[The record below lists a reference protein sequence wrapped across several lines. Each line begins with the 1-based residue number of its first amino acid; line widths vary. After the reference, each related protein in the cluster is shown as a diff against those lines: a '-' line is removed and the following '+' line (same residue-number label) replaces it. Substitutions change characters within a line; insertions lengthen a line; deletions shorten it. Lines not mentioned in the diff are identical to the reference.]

1 MERLTD
7 FFRERIT
14 SPKRRGEPML
24 YEELSQK
31 FPCQVIEP
39 FKEPVLAIPV
49 KQFKAEWEPK
59 LKAEGCRIVLSN
71 YLGQSVFLIRK
82 STSLNSQS
90 SNMEEKPNVVTSD
103 NIPKPKTNV
112 GSPEPTSSQP
122 TPQPSQ
128 PQNIEEPIIQLIREG
143 KTFKE
148 IRESLGLTHAQL
160 MGYLSN
166 LKRRGVLDKIGW
178 TPKRKRK
185 ASTRE
190 AKVEPAKPSLNTSNL
205 PIREML
211 EASLMLL
218 DSHPKVVRLLLQKCM
233 ESLP

>member
-1 MERLTD
+1 MEKLH
-7 FFRERIT
+7 
-14 SPKRRGEPML
+14 SLRGEPML
-24 YEELSQK
+24 YEELSRK
-31 FPCQVIEP
+31 FGCQVVEP
-39 FKEPVLAIPV
+39 FKEPVIIVDA
-49 KQFKAEWEPK
+49 KDFRKEWEEQ
-59 LKAEGCRIVLSN
+59 LKAEGCKILVSDF
-71 YLGQSVFLIRK
+71 LGRSCFLIRK
-82 STSLNSQS
+82 PQASNNSAG
-90 SNMEEKPNVVTSD
+90 E
-103 NIPKPKTNV
+103 
-112 GSPEPTSSQP
+112 QP

-128 PQNIEEPIIQLIREG
+128 RQNIEEPIIQLIREG

-148 IRESLGLTHAQL
+148 IKESLGLSHAQL
-160 MGYLSN
+160 MGYMSSLR
-166 LKRRGVLDKIGW
+166 KKGVLNSVGW
-178 TPKRKRK
+178 IPQRKRK

>member
-1 MERLTD
+1 MGL
-7 FFRERIT
+7 F
-14 SPKRRGEPML
+14 
-24 YEELSQK
+24 EELASK
-31 FPCQVIEP
+31 FGFQNVEP
-39 FKEPVLAIPV
+39 FKEPTIIIDCRDFR
-49 KQFKAEWEPK
+49 KEWERQ
-59 LKAEGCRIVLSN
+59 LKGEGCKILVSDF
-71 YLGQSVFLIRK
+71 LGRSCFLIRK
-82 STSLNSQS
+82 PQASNNSV
-90 SNMEEKPNVVTSD
+90 NE
-103 NIPKPKTNV
+103 
-112 GSPEPTSSQP
+112 QP

-128 PQNIEEPIIQLIREG
+128 QNSNVFESITELIKEG

-148 IRESLGLTHAQL
+148 IKESLGLSHAQL

-178 TPKRKRK
+178 IPERRKRK

-190 AKVEPAKPSLNTSNL
+190 AKNEPAKPSLNTS
-205 PIREML
+205 IFVREML

>member
-1 MERLTD
+1 
-7 FFRERIT
+7 
-14 SPKRRGEPML
+14 
-24 YEELSQK
+24 
-31 FPCQVIEP
+31 VVEP
-39 FKEPVLAIPV
+39 FKEPVVIV
-49 KQFKAEWEPK
+49 DSKDFRKEWEEQ
-59 LKAEGCRIVLSN
+59 LKSEGCKILVSDF
-71 YLGQSVFLIRK
+71 LGRSCFLIRK
-82 STSLNSQS
+82 PQASNNSAS
-90 SNMEEKPNVVTSD
+90 E
-103 NIPKPKTNV
+103 
-112 GSPEPTSSQP
+112 QP

-185 ASTRE
+185 ASARE
-190 AKVEPAKPSLNTSNL
+190 AKVEHAKPSLNTSNL
-205 PIREML
+205 PLREML
-211 EASLMLL
+211 EASLKLL
-218 DSHPKVVRLLLQKCM
+218 DSHPKVVRFLLQKCM

>member
-1 MERLTD
+1 
-7 FFRERIT
+7 
-14 SPKRRGEPML
+14 ML

-31 FPCQVIEP
+31 FPCQIIEP

-49 KQFKAEWEPK
+49 KQFKGEWEPK

-82 STSLNSQS
+82 T
-90 SNMEEKPNVVTSD
+90 NVVSAETTSP
-103 NIPKPKTNV
+103 NSMPKTNV

-122 TPQPSQ
+122 TPQPNVETAVSTS

-148 IRESLGLTHAQL
+148 IRERLGLTHAQL

-205 PIREML
+205 VIREML
-211 EASLMLL
+211 EASLKLL
-218 DSHPKVVRLLLQKCM
+218 DSHPKVVRFLLQKCM
-233 ESLP
+233 ENLP

>member
-1 MERLTD
+1 
-7 FFRERIT
+7 
-14 SPKRRGEPML
+14 ML

-112 GSPEPTSSQP
+112 GTVVPTSPNNMPKTNVVTTVTTSSQP
-122 TPQPSQ
+122 APQPQ
-128 PQNIEEPIIQLIREG
+128 DIEEAIIGLMMQG

-148 IRESLGLTHAQL
+148 IKGVLRLTHAQL

-178 TPKRKRK
+178 IPQRKRK

-190 AKVEPAKPSLNTSNL
+190 AKNELAKPSLNTSNL
-205 PIREML
+205 PLREML

-218 DSHPKVVRLLLQKCM
+218 DSHPKVVRFLLEKCM
-233 ESLP
+233 ESLS

>member
-1 MERLTD
+1 
-7 FFRERIT
+7 
-14 SPKRRGEPML
+14 ML
-24 YEELSQK
+24 YEELSQR
-31 FPCQVIEP
+31 FGCQVVEP
-39 FKEPVLAIPV
+39 FKEPVIIVDA
-49 KQFKAEWEPK
+49 KEFKPQWEEQ
-59 LKAEGCRIVLSN
+59 LKAEGCKILVSDF
-71 YLGQSVFLIRK
+71 LGRSCFLIRK
-82 STSLNSQS
+82 PQASNNSV
-90 SNMEEKPNVVTSD
+90 NEK
-103 NIPKPKTNV
+103 
-112 GSPEPTSSQP
+112 P

-128 PQNIEEPIIQLIREG
+128 PQNIEEPIIRLIREG

-190 AKVEPAKPSLNTSNL
+190 AKFEPAKPSLNTSNL

-211 EASLMLL
+211 EASLKLL
-218 DSHPKVVRLLLQKCM
+218 DEHPRIVKFLLQKCM